1 MIAVSDLQ
9 NREAR
14 FTILVV
20 EDNVDSLMAISRL
33 LRADGHTVHTAD
45 GYQAALDVARRER
58 VDLAVCDIAL
68 WDGNGCDLL
77 RDLQKLQAMKAIA
90 VTGFA
95 LSDEVVQYRSAGF
108 AAVLPKP
115 LRHSQLTSAIY
126 QLASV
131 QANEP
136 LTNQTDLDHLS
147 NDSGRSGD

>member
-45 GYQAALDVARRER
+45 GYQAALEVARRER
-58 VDLAVCDIAL
+58 FDLAVCDIGL

-77 RDLQKLQAMKAIA
+77 KELQKLRPVKAIA
-90 VTGFA
+90 VTGFTFP
-95 LSDEVVQYRSAGF
+95 DEAVDFRQAGF
-108 AAVLPKP
+108 SAVLPKP
-115 LRHSQLTSAIY
+115 LQHSQLKSAV
-126 QLASV
+126 SF
-131 QANEP
+131 
-136 LTNQTDLDHLS
+136 LS
-147 NDSGRSGD
+147 ADQ